1 MEWFHSVQLH
11 QAILPPI
18 PVTLDIS
25 WMEHQTEL
33 ASLMGYG
40 VAVLLPA
47 HVCTQ
52 NYYCYEVA
60 NKINS

>member
-11 QAILPPI
+11 QAVLPPI

-25 WMEHQTEL
+25 WMEHHQEL
-33 ASLMGYG
+33 ASLMGHG

-47 HVCTQ
+47 HVRMYT
-52 NYYCYEVA
+52 
-60 NKINS
+60 NKMNIVMKL